1 MNAPNCSWKFPTI
14 LKSVGTSLQ
23 PGRLVIALLTVTLL
37 MLGGGMWDGL
47 VPASVSPRGLD
58 AGAWSG
64 EHELE
69 DAGLLRRSLRRWSQ
83 VDLSNEE
90 ETPSAARVIELLKTS
105 RAKAVN
111 DGDSDERVRAITRTI
126 DQVEAIRPRGA
137 FEATVESLGG
147 NLNQFVDGMVHV
159 APGRVIDAVVGTV
172 YHLPASLWHA
182 GQCWFLIVYGTFFCF
197 IVGIGGGALSRMEA
211 CQHAANE
218 RLTMREAM
226 NHSIEYW
233 PRFLMALVVP
243 MLLAAVMY
251 GVLLLIGFAGMNIPG
266 LNILTGLLYGL
277 ALLVGFLL
285 VLLLLG
291 YSACSTLL
299 VPAVAVENCE
309 GADAMQRAWA
319 YVLNKPLHMLI
330 YLVTALAGLALGFL
344 VVNVVTIMT
353 INLTSSAIGTATF
366 NDAVLEAGRM
376 TSVFAP
382 VEQQAAGG
390 SSMWTTTW
398 TGGLIS
404 TWMMLVQYLVAGW
417 IFSYVMAASTRIYL
431 LMRQACDG
439 QDDRLIWWPGMVQ
452 GTLSDGP
459 GREG

>member
-1 MNAPNCSWKFPTI
+1 MNAPDCSWKFLKI

-37 MLGGGMWDGL
+37 MLGGGIWDDL
-47 VPASVSPRGLD
+47 VPAGVSPRGLE

-64 EHELE
+64 EHQLE
-69 DAGLLRRSLRRWSQ
+69 DEGLLRRSVRRWSQ

-90 ETPSAARVIELLKTS
+90 ATPTASRVIELLHAS
-105 RAKAVN
+105 RAHAIS

-147 NLNQFVDGMVHV
+147 NFNQFVDGMEHL
-159 APGRVIDAVVGTV
+159 APSRIIDAVVGTV

-182 GQCWFLIVYGTFFCF
+182 GQCWFLIIYGTFFCF
-197 IVGIGGGALSRMEA
+197 VVGIGGGALSRMEA
-211 CQHAANE
+211 CQCAANE

-233 PRFLMALVVP
+233 PRFLMALIVP
-243 MLLAAVMY
+243 MLLAAVIY
-251 GVLLLIGFAGMNIPG
+251 GILLLVGFAGMNIPG
-266 LNILTGLLYGL
+266 LNIVTGLLYGL

-319 YVLNKPLHMLI
+319 YVLNKPLHMLV
-330 YLVTALAGLALGFL
+330 YLVTALAGLALGFF
-344 VVNVVTIMT
+344 VVNILTIMT
-353 INLTSSAIGTATF
+353 VNLTSSAIGAATF
-366 NDAVLEAGRM
+366 NDAILEAGRM
-376 TSVFAP
+376 GSVFAP
-382 VEQQAAGG
+382 VEYEPAGG

-398 TGGLIS
+398 TAGLIS
-404 TWMMLVQYLVAGW
+404 VWMMLVQYLVAGW

-431 LMRQACDG
+431 LMRHACDG
-439 QDDRLIWWPGMVQ
+439 QDQHLIWWPGMVQ

-459 GREG
+459 GRDD

>member
-1 MNAPNCSWKFPTI
+1 MNAPNCSWKFPKI
-14 LKSVGTSLQ
+14 LTSVGTSLQ

-37 MLGGGMWDGL
+37 MLGGGIWDGL
-47 VPASVSPRGLD
+47 VPATVSPQGLE
-58 AGAWSG
+58 AGTWSG

-69 DAGLLRRSLRRWSQ
+69 DAGLLRRSLRRWTD

-90 ETPSAARVIELLKTS
+90 DTPDASQVLEALRKS
-105 RAKAVN
+105 RATAIS
-111 DGDSDERVRAITRTI
+111 DGESDERVRAITRSI

-147 NLNQFVDGMVHV
+147 NLNQFVDGMVQL
-159 APGRVIDAVVGTV
+159 APSRVIDSVVGTV

-182 GQCWFLIVYGTFFCF
+182 GQCWFLVFYGLFTCF
-197 IVGIGGGALSRMEA
+197 VVGIGGGALSRMEA

-218 RLTMREAM
+218 RLTMRDAM

-233 PRFLMALVVP
+233 PRFLVALAMP
-243 MLLAAVMY
+243 MLLAVVMY
-251 GVLLLIGFAGMNIPG
+251 GILLLIGFAGMNIPG

-299 VPAVAVENCE
+299 IPAVAVENCE

-319 YVLNKPLHMLI
+319 YVLNRPLHMLV
-330 YLVTALAGLALGFL
+330 YLVTALVGLALGFL
-344 VVNVVTIMT
+344 VVNVFATMT
-353 INLTSSAIGTATF
+353 INLTSSSIGAATF
-366 NDAVLEAGRM
+366 NDAMIEAGRM
-376 TSVFAP
+376 TNVFAP
-382 VEQQAAGG
+382 IEGRG
-390 SSMWTTTW
+390 SGDSSMWTTTW
-398 TGGLIS
+398 TAGLIS
-404 TWMMLVQYLVAGW
+404 TWMMLVQYMVAGW

-439 QDDRLIWWPGMVQ
+439 QDECLIWWQGMVE

-459 GREG
+459 GRDA